1 MKEGSVSGFDPH
13 KFSAIRVD
21 PLATGVQFPQLL
33 VNPPQVPQAPQ
44 LPQAPQAPQ
53 AVNSPAQASGTTC
66 SG

>member
-13 KFSAIRVD
+13 EFSAIRVD

-44 LPQAPQAPQ
+44 LPQAPQA
-53 AVNSPAQASGTTC
+53 VNSPAQASGTTC